1 MTFHDDVLERSFTLS
16 VHVEGGPWWVDRW
29 EALLGLGQRVAQ
41 GGREWLR
48 SAERRAGVG
57 GAHGVQK
64 APWPIG
70 WILVRASGGISTPP
84 WSRGPRGRWCP
95 SREC

>member
-41 GGREWLR
+41 
-48 SAERRAGVG
+48 ERREKGRG
-57 GAHGVQK
+57 GGSTWGAEGSMAHR
-64 APWPIG
+64 
-70 WILVRASGGISTPP
+70 LDSGLGI
-84 WSRGPRGRWCP
+84 WGH
-95 SREC
+95 